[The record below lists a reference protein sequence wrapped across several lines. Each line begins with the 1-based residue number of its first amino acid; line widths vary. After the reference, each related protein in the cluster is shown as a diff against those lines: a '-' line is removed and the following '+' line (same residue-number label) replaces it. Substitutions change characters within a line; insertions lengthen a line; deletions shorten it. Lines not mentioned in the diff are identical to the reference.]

1 MRARHL
7 ALILPLLT
15 VAACGGGEPAGG
27 PFDPTGAWELVSGES
42 DGTPLPLVD
51 GFRITLIVEGGQ
63 AGGTAACNSYGG
75 EIALDGSSFALGQI
89 ARTEM
94 YCFPDEVMES
104 EAAYLD
110 ALARVDSGARD
121 GDALTLTGPGVE
133 LAFTAL
139 PPVPT
144 SDLTGTVWELDA
156 LVDGDAVSSV
166 GGGPATLELT
176 GDGRMAGSTGCRTF
190 TGEWVARGDEI
201 QVTSLAMEGE
211 CAPGLE
217 AQDGHVIGV
226 LSRFT
231 ATVDGGTLTL
241 ASGGGQG
248 LVYRAP

>member
-7 ALILPLLT
+7 AVIVPLLT
-15 VAACGGGEPAGG
+15 IAACGGGDPASEPS
-27 PFDPTGAWELVSGES
+27 DPTGAWTLASGQS
-42 DGTPLPLVD
+42 DGAPVPLVD
-51 GFRITLIVEGGQ
+51 GFRITLFIEDGQ

-75 EIALDGSSFALGQI
+75 EIIVDGSSVALGEI

-94 YCFPDEVMES
+94 YCVADEVMES

-110 ALARVDSGARD
+110 ALARVESGTRD
-121 GDALTLTGPGVE
+121 GDTLTLSGPEVE
-133 LAFTAL
+133 LVFTAL

-144 SDLTGTVWELDA
+144 SDLTGTAWVLDT
-156 LVDGDAVSSV
+156 LVDGDAASSV
-166 GGGPATLELT
+166 GGEPATLELA
-176 GDGRMAGSTGCRTF
+176 GNGRMAGSTGCRTF
-190 TGEWVARGDEI
+190 TGEWVATGDEI

-211 CAPGLE
+211 CSPGLE
-217 AQDGHVIGV
+217 AQDDHVIGV

-241 ASGGGQG
+241 SSSGGLG